1 MAVLKHLVIILGLVF
16 SACMAMA
23 QPPRNAKPKPKETA
37 PVKYVLPKL
46 KTALGNQSDTIVNV
60 SVDEATQLILLPLII
75 TDAKKTAYAI
85 SSYQCMYKRR
95 GVTEDEESGKV
106 TPVKSMVTAFFRTT
120 PLSEVWKKTIT
131 EELKSGEEIFF
142 YDIVVK
148 DADGR
153 LLFAPNLKLL
163 VK

>member
-1 MAVLKHLVIILGLVF
+1 MAVRKHLILILVLVF
-16 SACMAMA
+16 ATGMAMA
-23 QPPRNAKPKPKETA
+23 QPPRTVKPKPKDVA
-37 PVKYVLPKL
+37 VKYVPPKL
-46 KTALGNQSDTIVNV
+46 KTALGNQSDSIANV
-60 SVDEATQLILLPLII
+60 TVDEATQLILLPLTI
-75 TDAKKTAYAI
+75 TDAKKTAYTI

-106 TPVKSMVTAFFRTT
+106 SPTKSMVTEFFRTT
-120 PLSEVWKKTIT
+120 PLSEVWKKIIT

-148 DADGR
+148 AADGR
-153 LLFAPNLKLL
+153 LLFAPNLKLQ

>member
-1 MAVLKHLVIILGLVF
+1 MATYKHWVIVTGLVITTGIVI
-16 SACMAMA
+16 A
-23 QPPRNAKPKPKETA
+23 QTPRNTKPKPKEVA
-37 PVKYVLPKL
+37 LEKLVLPKL
-46 KTALGNQSDTIVNV
+46 QTSLGSQSDTIAHV
-60 SVDEATQLILLPLII
+60 SVDEATQLILLPLTI
-75 TDAKKTAYAI
+75 TDAKKTAYQI

-106 TPVKSMVTAFFRTT
+106 SPIKSMVTAFFRTT
-120 PLSEVWKKTIT
+120 PLSEVWKKVIT
-131 EELKSGEEIFF
+131 EELKAGEEIFF

-148 DADGR
+148 DANGR

>member
-1 MAVLKHLVIILGLVF
+1 MAVLKHGLIILCCVFTAGL
-16 SACMAMA
+16 AMA
-23 QPPRNAKPKPKETA
+23 QPPKTVKPKPKEVT
-37 PVKYVLPKL
+37 VKYVPPKL
-46 KTALGNQSDTIVNV
+46 KTALGNQSDSIATV
-60 SVDEATQLILLPLII
+60 SVDEATQLILLPLTI
-75 TDAKKTAYAI
+75 TDAKKTAYTI

-106 TPVKSMVTAFFRTT
+106 SPAKSVVTQFFRTT
-120 PLSEVWKKTIT
+120 PLSEVWKKIIT

-148 DADGR
+148 GTDGH